1 RKKEFHESLP
11 RLDQIIM
18 KNDVFLS
25 FRGEQTRKTF
35 LSHLLSSLKKKDIT
49 TSTSSESCP
58 VSVQALQVSLVAI
71 PIFSND
77 HASLDLWVDDLATII
92 DCDKKGTL
100 TAVPVFFQ
108 LDPNDFLKMLR
119 TAGKDAQTMH
129 EPQRRSLE
137 IVKKWLDAHIINKS
151 GFNSLDCKDD
161 SELVGKVTSF
171 VSDILTSSTSRY
183 QTSTGL
189 STYRSLKLLFKIK
202 LSEEMHK
209 PLRRISV
216 RDNTDIRRNSRFEDL
231 RALTLRAKSTIIG
244 VCGVEGV
251 GKTSLVRHVYDDISP
266 HFQHYFFFIN
276 RIRTQD
282 CSYKP
287 ESLVTDLAR
296 EALKESSFHGRSIDA
311 IKEMI
316 RRRKVLLVADG
327 VDDIKQLKG
336 IIKEASWF
344 GPGSRVIVITKDRSL
359 LTQCGVKHIYELD
372 CPKFEEALALF
383 SEFAFK
389 ERKPRPGFEE
399 LSFLAV
405 QVSNRLPLTLK
416 MLGTF
421 LCNKEKS
428 EWVSTLRR
436 LEASHNNYATEV
448 CRYVGAD
455 NYAPRRPMKVDHHVG
470 VDEANRLPFYQFSLK

>member
-1 RKKEFHESLP
+1 
-11 RLDQIIM
+11 M

-151 GFNSLDCKDD
+151 GFNSLDWYLDD

>member
-1 RKKEFHESLP
+1 
-11 RLDQIIM
+11 M
-18 KNDVFLS
+18 KNHVFLS

-49 TSTSSESCP
+49 TTTSSEPCP
-58 VSVQALQVSLVAI
+58 VSVQALQASLVAI
-71 PIFSND
+71 PIISND
-77 HASLDLWVDDLATII
+77 HASLDTWVDDLAAII
-92 DCDKKGTL
+92 DCEKKGTL

-108 LDPNDFLKMLR
+108 VDPNDFLKMLR
-119 TAGKDAQTMH
+119 TAGKDAQ

-137 IVKKWLDAHIINKS
+137 IVKKWLDAHIIKKS

-161 SELVGKVTSF
+161 SELVGKVTRF
-171 VSDILTSSTSRY
+171 VSDKLTTASTSRY
-183 QTSTGL
+183 QKTSTGL
-189 STYRSLKLLFKIK
+189 SPSRSLKLLFKINM
-202 LSEEMHK
+202 SEEMHK
-209 PLRRISV
+209 PLLRISV
-216 RDNTDIRRNSRFEDL
+216 DVRRSSCVEDL
-231 RALTLRAKSTIIG
+231 RALTLGAESTIIG

-266 HFQHYFFFIN
+266 QFQHYFFFRN
-276 RIRTQD
+276 RIRTQGG
-282 CSYKP
+282 SYKP
-287 ESLVTDLAR
+287 DSLVTDLAR
-296 EALKESSFHGRSIDA
+296 EALKESSFHGRSIDG
-311 IKEMI
+311 IKDTI
-316 RRRKVLLVADG
+316 RHRKVLVVADG
-327 VDDIKQLKG
+327 VDDMKQLKG

-359 LTQCGVKHIYELD
+359 LTQCGVNDIYELE

-383 SEFAFK
+383 SKYAFK
-389 ERKPRPGFEE
+389 EGNPLPGFEE

-455 NYAPRRPMKVDHHVG
+455 KYASRRPMKVDHHVR
-470 VDEANRLPFYQFSLK
+470 VDEANRLPFYRFSLK

>member
-1 RKKEFHESLP
+1 MTY
-11 RLDQIIM
+11 II
-18 KNDVFLS
+18 S
-25 FRGEQTRKTF
+25 
-35 LSHLLSSLKKKDIT
+35 
-49 TSTSSESCP
+49 
-58 VSVQALQVSLVAI
+58 
-71 PIFSND
+71 
-77 HASLDLWVDDLATII
+77 
-92 DCDKKGTL
+92 
-100 TAVPVFFQ
+100 
-108 LDPNDFLKMLR
+108 
-119 TAGKDAQTMH
+119 
-129 EPQRRSLE
+129 
-137 IVKKWLDAHIINKS
+137 
-151 GFNSLDCKDD
+151 KDD

-171 VSDILTSSTSRY
+171 VSDILTSASTSRY

-189 STYRSLKLLFKIK
+189 SPSRRSKILFKIS

-209 PLRRISV
+209 PSRRISV
-216 RDNTDIRRNSRFEDL
+216 RDDADMRRSSCVEDL

-266 HFQHYFFFIN
+266 HFQHYFFITN
-276 RIRTQD
+276 RIRTQEG
-282 CSYKP
+282 SNKP
-287 ESLVTDLAR
+287 DSLVTDLAR

-311 IKEMI
+311 IKDMI
-316 RRRKVLLVADG
+316 RHRKVLLVADG
-327 VDDIKQLKG
+327 VDGIKQLKG

-359 LTQCGVKHIYELD
+359 LTQCGVKQIYELE

-389 ERKPRPGFEE
+389 ERNPLPGFED

-455 NYAPRRPMKVDHHVG
+455 NYAPRRPMKVDQHVV
-470 VDEANRLPFYQFSLK
+470 VDEANRLSFYRFSLK